1 MRALLAAH
9 GEAPLEPG
17 GEDAAGPYLRH
28 LVDHHRALVTIE
40 ADQVVAF
47 GAAVD
52 TGRCRML
59 SDLFVRPD
67 RLGQGIGRTLL
78 AALLGD
84 GERLA
89 TFSSA
94 DPRALPSYVRAGMT
108 PRWVNLYLQGLPR
121 DLRDP
126 GAAVSVRPAVPA
138 ELAALEAR
146 WLGAPRASD
155 HAFWATQ
162 TGADPFLVEDDGRPV
177 AFGYARARSSSPA
190 RALDRLVVAPAV
202 DPVTPSVAGIVRAGR
217 GRGVQVCVPGPHP
230 VLPILLEAGFRI
242 VDQDQFLASH
252 PDIVDPVRLLP
263 NPGLL

>member
-9 GEAPLEPG
+9 GEAPLQPG
-17 GEDAAGPYLRH
+17 GEDTAEPYLCH
-28 LVDHHRALVTIE
+28 LVHHHRALVTVE
-40 ADQVVAF
+40 AGRVVAF

-108 PRWVNLYLQGLPR
+108 PRWVNLYLQGLPQR
-121 DLRDP
+121 LPDP
-126 GAAVSVRPAVPA
+126 GPAVTVRSAVPA
-138 ELAALEAR
+138 ELAALESR
-146 WLGAPRASD
+146 WLGAPRTAD
-155 HAFWATQ
+155 HAFWATLP
-162 TGADPFLVEDDGRPV
+162 GADPFLVEDRGRPV
-177 AFGYARARSSSPA
+177 AFGYGRARSSSPA

-202 DPVTPSVAGIVRAGR
+202 DPVAPSVAGLIRAGR
-217 GRGVQVCVPGPHP
+217 GSGVQLCVPGPHP
-230 VLPILLEAGFRI
+230 LLPVLLEAGFRI

-252 PDIVDPVRLLP
+252 PDIVDPAHLLP